1 MSQKDMYEKDYYK
14 ALGVPKDATAAQI
27 KKAFRTLAKKHHPD
41 SNENDPKAE
50 ARFKEVSE
58 AYDVL
63 SDETKRKEY
72 DEARSLFGAGG
83 FRAPGGFGGPT
94 GPGGQTTFDIN
105 DLLRQ
110 AGASGGAGGAGG
122 AGGGGLG
129 DVFGG
134 IFNRGGGRNRAR
146 RGADIESSVTLSF
159 DEALEGIT
167 LPLRLTTEEPC
178 GVCSGTG
185 ARHGTT
191 PRVCPACAGAGQVNR
206 NAGGFAFPET
216 CRQCRGRGLVVDDPC
231 PACSGSGHAPST
243 RTVQARIPAGVR
255 NGSKIR
261 LRGKGAPGEFGGEA
275 GDLLV
280 AVKVTPHPVFG
291 RDGDNLTVHVPITFD
306 EAALGADISV
316 PVPDGGPVKLRLA
329 EGTQSGRVMRVRG
342 RGVRRKD
349 GTRGDLLV
357 TVEVV
362 VPQRLSKEQREALS
376 AYAAASSGQDPRADL
391 VARAADAA
399 ARKHSAH
406 TGPKAGETS

>member
-1 MSQKDMYEKDYYK
+1 MSQKDMYEKDYYQ
-14 ALGVPKDATAAQI
+14 ALGVSKDATAAEI
-27 KKAFRTLAKKHHPD
+27 KKAFRALAKKHHPD

-63 SDETKRKEY
+63 SDEAKRKEY
-72 DEARSLFGAGG
+72 DEARALFGGG
-83 FRAPGGFGGPT
+83 FRRPGGFGGPT

-105 DLLRQ
+105 DLLR
-110 AGASGGAGGAGG
+110 GAGAGG

-129 DVFGG
+129 DVFGS
-134 IFNRGGGRNRAR
+134 IFNRGGGGRNRAR

-167 LPLRLTTEEPC
+167 LPLRLTTEAPC
-178 GVCSGTG
+178 GVCAGTG

-191 PRVCPACAGAGQVNR
+191 PRVCPACGGAGEVNR
-206 NAGGFAFPET
+206 NAGGFAFPEP
-216 CRQCRGRGLVVDDPC
+216 CRECRGRGLVVDDPC
-231 PACSGSGHAPST
+231 PACNGSGHAPST

-261 LRGKGAPGEFGGEA
+261 LRGKGVQGEHGGEA

-291 RDGDNLTVHVPITFD
+291 RDGDNLTVSVPITFD

-329 EGTQSGRVMRVRG
+329 EGTQTGRIMRVRG

-357 TVEVV
+357 TVEVA
-362 VPQRLSKEQREALS
+362 VPQKLSKEARDALA
-376 AYAAASSGQDPRADL
+376 AYAEATAGQDPRADL
-391 VARAADAA
+391 AARAASAHSS
-399 ARKHSAH
+399 RHSAKRA
-406 TGPKAGETS
+406 GPKAGGTS

>member
-14 ALGVPKDATAAQI
+14 ALGVSKDASAAEI
-27 KKAFRTLAKKHHPD
+27 KKAFRSLAKKHHPD

-63 SDETKRKEY
+63 SDDAKRKEY
-72 DEARSLFGAGG
+72 DEARALFTSGG
-83 FRAPGGFGGPT
+83 FRMPGGFGGPT
-94 GPGGQTTFDIN
+94 GPGGQSTFDIN
-105 DLLRQ
+105 DLLR
-110 AGASGGAGGAGG
+110 GAGG
-122 AGGGGLG
+122 AGGGGGFG

-134 IFNRGGGRNRAR
+134 IFNRGGGGRSRAR

-167 LPLRLTTEEPC
+167 LPLRLTTEAPC

-185 ARHGTT
+185 ARNGTT
-191 PRVCPACAGAGQVNR
+191 PRVCPTCGGAGQVNR
-206 NAGGFAFPET
+206 NAGGFALPET
-216 CRQCRGRGLVVDDPC
+216 CRACHGRGLVVDDPC
-231 PACSGSGHAPST
+231 PTCHGSGHAPST

-255 NGSKIR
+255 NGAKIR
-261 LRGKGAPGEFGGEA
+261 LRGKGAPGEHGGES

-280 AVKVTPHPVFG
+280 GVKVTPHPVFG
-291 RDGDNLTVHVPITFD
+291 RDGDNLTVTVPITFD
-306 EAALGADISV
+306 EAALGADVAV
-316 PVPDGGPVKLRLA
+316 PVPEGGPVKVRLP

-357 TVEVV
+357 TVEVA
-362 VPQRLSKEQREALS
+362 VPQKLSKEAREALT
-376 AYAAASSGQDPRADL
+376 AYAAATAGHDPRADL
-391 VARAADAA
+391 AARAAGAQGT
-399 ARKHSAH
+399 KHAGH
-406 TGPKAGETS
+406 PTGTKAGDPS

>member
-1 MSQKDMYEKDYYK
+1 VSQKDMYEKDYYK
-14 ALGVPKDATAAQI
+14 ALGVSKDATAAEI
-27 KKAFRTLAKKHHPD
+27 KKAFRALAKKHHPD

-63 SDETKRKEY
+63 SDEAKRKEY
-72 DEARSLFGAGG
+72 DETRSLFGGG
-83 FRAPGGFGGPT
+83 AFRPPGGFGG
-94 GPGGQTTFDIN
+94 GGGGQTTFDIN

-110 AGASGGAGGAGG
+110 AGAGGAGGSGS
-122 AGGGGLG
+122 GGGGLG

-134 IFNRGGGRNRAR
+134 IFNRGGGRNRPR

-167 LPLRLTTEEPC
+167 LPLRLTTEAPC

-191 PRVCPACAGAGQVNR
+191 PRVCPACGGAGQVNR
-206 NAGGFAFPET
+206 NAGGFALPET
-216 CRQCRGRGLVVDDPC
+216 CRNCRGRGLVVDDPC

-261 LRGKGAPGEFGGEA
+261 LRGKGAPGEHGGEA

-280 AVKVTPHPVFG
+280 AVKVSPHPVFG
-291 RDGDNLTVHVPITFD
+291 RDGDNLSVTVPISFD
-306 EAALGADISV
+306 EAALGADISI

-329 EGTQSGRVMRVRG
+329 EGTSSGRVMRVRG

-357 TVEVV
+357 TVEVA
-362 VPQRLSKEQREALS
+362 VPQRLSKDAKDALT
-376 AYAAASSGQDPRADL
+376 AYAAATADTDPRADL
-391 VARAADAA
+391 TARATAA
-399 ARKHSAH
+399 AAHRHPTHH
-406 TGPKAGETS
+406 TGPTAGES

>member
-1 MSQKDMYEKDYYK
+1 MYEKDYYK
-14 ALGVPKDATAAQI
+14 ALGVSKDATAAEI
-27 KKAFRTLAKKHHPD
+27 KKAFRSLAKKHHPD

-63 SDETKRKEY
+63 SDEAKRTEY
-72 DEARSLFGAGG
+72 DEARSLFGGGG
-83 FRAPGGFGGPT
+83 FRPPGGFGG
-94 GPGGQTTFDIN
+94 GGGQTTFDIN

-110 AGASGGAGGAGG
+110 AGAGGAGGS
-122 AGGGGLG
+122 GGGGLG

-134 IFNRGGGRNRAR
+134 IFNRGGGRTRPR

-167 LPLRLTTEEPC
+167 LPLRLTTEAPC

-191 PRVCPACAGAGQVNR
+191 PRMCPTCGGAGQVNR
-206 NAGGFAFPET
+206 NAGGFALPET
-216 CRQCRGRGLVVDDPC
+216 CRTCRGRGLVVDDPC

-261 LRGKGAPGEFGGEA
+261 LRGKGAPGEHGGEA

-280 AVKVTPHPVFG
+280 AVKVSPHPVFG
-291 RDGDNLTVHVPITFD
+291 RDGDNLTVTVPISFD

-329 EGTQSGRVMRVRG
+329 EGTSSGRVMRVRG

-357 TVEVV
+357 TVEVA
-362 VPQRLSKEQREALS
+362 VPQRLSKEAKDALS
-376 AYAAASSGQDPRADL
+376 AYAAATADSDPRADL
-391 VARAADAA
+391 TARAKAA
-399 ARKHSAH
+399 ASHRTAAHH
-406 TGPKAGETS
+406 TGPNAGESS